1 LDPTGHYA
9 EHSGYFET
17 TEYLST
23 VDRTKETTYYDS
35 VSGKPLFIA
44 PRFENVNYL
53 YCFFSRNLVDVNHHC
68 IVLSRLTQRTLLR
81 RILERK

>member
-1 LDPTGHYA
+1 MYAISCLISCSNQFLCLSFSDPAGHYA

-17 TEYLST
+17 TEYLAT

-44 PRFENVNYL
+44 PRFGKTPII
-53 YCFFSRNLVDVNHHC
+53 FS
-68 IVLSRLTQRTLLR
+68 
-81 RILERK
+81 